1 MTKKRLLAT
10 VAVVGAVGIVGSV
23 AYATIQDTGGTIHGC
38 ASNGNGS
45 LRVVGSAGACKS
57 GETPLDWNQQGV
69 AGPTGPVGATG
80 ATGPTGPTGPTGAT
94 GSPGINGDGYFSV
107 DGRCCF
113 NVTQTGDEVGSL
125 LVAAGHYL
133 VTATFALQNTD
144 TEPSFVACGL
154 FDENGE
160 QGINLIT
167 LAPGQLS
174 TMAITAPATFTT
186 TRGTIRVSC
195 QLGTDQHGAT
205 HALYT
210 DISAAP
216 VARLNP
222 PLP

>member
-1 MTKKRLLAT
+1 MQQRIVHLPRAVFIAALSIAVVT
-10 VAVVGAVGIVGSV
+10 VASGV
-23 AYATIQDTGGTIHGC
+23 AYATIPDSGGVIHGC
-38 ASNGNGS
+38 YKTNQGT
-45 LRVVGSAGACKS
+45 LRVVDTEKGQACTNA
-57 GETPLDWNQQGV
+57 ENTLDWNQ
-69 AGPTGPVGATG
+69 TGPQ
-80 ATGPTGPTGPTGAT
+80 GPP

-107 DGRCCF
+107 DERCCF
-113 NVTQTGDEVGSL
+113 NLTQTGNEVGEL
-125 LVAAGHYL
+125 LVTAGHYL
-133 VTATFALQNTD
+133 VTTTFALENTD

-160 QGINLIT
+160 QGMNLTT
-167 LAPGQLS
+167 LAPGQWS

-186 TRGTIRVSC
+186 TRGMIRVWC

-210 DISAAP
+210 DISALP